1 MTTRTA
7 IHAGHETPALAAVAK
22 RVTSMV
28 SSAGA
33 CERNWSAYDF
43 IHSKKRNKL
52 TAQRANDLVFVFSNL
67 RLTTRFREP
76 EKFAEWVEEIDE
88 EQQEAL
94 LGLQD
99 DEQFVPAF
107 EMEDAADSDHAEES
121 D

>member
-1 MTTRTA
+1 MRGVG
-7 IHAGHETPALAAVAK
+7 ISKPALAAVAK

-52 TAQRANDLVFVFSNL
+52 TAQKANDSVFIFSNL
-67 RLTTRFREP
+67 RLMTKFRDP
-76 EKFAEWVEEIDE
+76 ENFAEWVQEIDE

-94 LGLQD
+94 LGSQD
-99 DEQFVPAF
+99 DEDFVPAF
-107 EMEDAADSDHAEES
+107 EMEDAVDSDHADES
-121 D
+121 E